1 MVYIELHESFDT
13 LSECGACFF
22 PFVGCGWWE
31 YRCYCFVFPLRV
43 ESVDLPEDD
52 FTFAGGFGDDKV
64 VVEINAVDIVRVDCC
79 GGEMRKGISCW

>member
-1 MVYIELHESFDT
+1 
-13 LSECGACFF
+13 
-22 PFVGCGWWE
+22 
-31 YRCYCFVFPLRV
+31 
-43 ESVDLPEDD
+43 VDLPEDD

>member
-1 MVYIELHESFDT
+1 
-13 LSECGACFF
+13 
-22 PFVGCGWWE
+22 
-31 YRCYCFVFPLRV
+31 LRV

-79 GGEMRKGISCW
+79 CGEMREGISCWEICCWRDCVEGSWNAGTLLVEDG